1 MFKLD
6 DSHHLKT
13 DSFYKETQGFMKEKP
28 AEIKLSADKVREL
41 QAKIATTNLNQ
52 ADQDLLS
59 GLISSCLW
67 LQAKVASCRM
77 TIKQLRSIFGITTE
91 KKQKEPKKTNEAV
104 NAANDQ
110 DCNTKDDLTS
120 NKPISK
126 KGGKNSAE
134 QYTGLPTTII
144 EHEILKSGDP
154 CPECVENGAAG
165 KVYTFEPGVII
176 KLIGNPIIS
185 GEKFIINKLRCN
197 LCNTIFAPAKYNELK
212 QIPKYAASCSVAIA
226 VNKYQLG
233 SAFTRIDKLQAMLGI
248 PLPKST
254 QWDLVND
261 LGFNVE
267 PAFNVIEAYAAQSNE
282 FGYDDSPHK
291 ILDLPDDA
299 NRSTTRTTAIITKYE
314 NHAIKL
320 FYTSTNIA
328 SENIAE
334 LLAKRVVDGEIVTM
348 TDGAETNFTTA
359 IPLNIL
365 SQMIV
370 CFCLVHSRRN
380 FYKLL
385 DYFKV
390 ECNFVIDC
398 LKVVYKNE
406 KFCKDHNL
414 SALERLEYHRTHS
427 KPTMDALK
435 IWLINQLQ
443 YISRAV
449 EPNNAL
455 GVAIKYMLKN
465 WQELTKF
472 LVVAG
477 VPIDNNY
484 SEQLIKCA
492 ILHRKNSLFYKT
504 TRGAKVGSMLMS
516 LIQTATANKVNP
528 FEYLVALHEHNE
540 LVKLNP
546 HLWLPWNYTTQL
558 NLVNNVA

>member
-1 MFKLD
+1 MSVFRLND
-6 DSHHLKT
+6 NHYVNT
-13 DSFYKETQGFMKEKP
+13 GFYKEIQGFMKEKP
-28 AEIKLSADKVREL
+28 VQIKLSADKVREL
-41 QAKIATTNLNQ
+41 QAKIAITNLDP

-67 LQAKVASCRM
+67 LQAKVASSKM
-77 TIKQLRSIFGITTE
+77 TITQLKSIFGFTTE
-91 KKQKEPKKTNEAV
+91 KKPKQTKEPAAV
-104 NAANDQ
+104 TKDP
-110 DCNTKDDLTS
+110 DHSTKDDLTS

-126 KGGKNSAE
+126 KGGKNSAK
-134 QYTGLPTTII
+134 QYTGLPTTTIK
-144 EHEILKSGDP
+144 HDILKPGDP
-154 CPECVENGAAG
+154 CPECVEHGSAG
-165 KVYTFEPGVII
+165 KVYAFEPGVVI

-197 LCNTIFAPAKYNELK
+197 LCNKIFTPEKYNELK
-212 QIPKYAASCSVAIA
+212 QIPKYDASCSVAIA
-226 VNKYQLG
+226 INKYQLG
-233 SAFTRIDKLQAMLGI
+233 SAFTRIDRLQEMLGI

-254 QWDLVND
+254 QWDLIND

-267 PAFNVIEAYAAQSNE
+267 PVFGVIEAYAAQSSE

-291 ILDLPDDA
+291 ILNLPNDA
-299 NRSTTRTTAIITKYE
+299 NRSTTRTTAITTKYD
-314 NHAIKL
+314 NHEIKL

-334 LLAKRVVDGEIVTM
+334 LLAKRVVDSELVTM
-348 TDGAETNFTTA
+348 TDGAETNFTAA

-370 CFCLVHSRRN
+370 CFCLTHSRRN

-385 DYFKV
+385 DDFEV

-398 LKVVYKNE
+398 IKVVYKSE
-406 KFCKDHNL
+406 KFCKEHNL
-414 SALERLEYHRTHS
+414 SALERLEYHQTHS

-435 IWLINQLQ
+435 IWLINQVQ

-449 EPNNAL
+449 EPNNEL

-472 LVVAG
+472 LVVPG

-484 SEQLIKCA
+484 SERLIKCA

-528 FEYLVALHEHNE
+528 FEYLVTLHKNHE
-540 LVKLNP
+540 LVKLKP
-546 HLWLPWNYTTQL
+546 HRWLPWNYTTQL
-558 NLVNNVA
+558 TLVNNEA